1 MKLTIF
7 CSLLLLLC
15 VTLNAQTPTSQRS
28 TPLTVGQ
35 PQSVGIS
42 PTRLERID
50 QMALKAIA
58 NEEIPGLVA
67 LVARRGKI
75 FYNKAYGFA
84 DIESNVPMRTDH
96 IFRIASQTKAITSVA
111 AMMLWEEGHFELDEP
126 ISKYISTFKNPE
138 ILDTFDEST
147 GTYTSI
153 PAKKEI
159 TIRQLLTHSSG
170 IGYGLIDPNKGIRM
184 IYKQAGIIDAWSTE
198 PDRLSE
204 NIKRL
209 SELPLVFE
217 PGEKYRYSLGIDVI
231 GYLIEIVSGM
241 KLDSFMQERL
251 FEPLG
256 MKDTF
261 FYLPKEKAE
270 RLVSPYTNK
279 SGEWVK
285 YQGYPGYYDADFP
298 VKGAKTY
305 FSGGAGLS
313 STALDYATFMQML
326 LNKGELNG
334 TRFLSRTTVATMSAV
349 QIEMGEG
356 ALAHGLA
363 FGVTNEDS
371 VAVGGLGNTGSFSW
385 GGYFNSQYFADP
397 KEEIL
402 GIILKQTRQTNKPDS
417 TKAKFRRLVLQ
428 SVDD

>member
-1 MKLTIF
+1 
-7 CSLLLLLC
+7 
-15 VTLNAQTPTSQRS
+15 
-28 TPLTVGQ
+28 
-35 PQSVGIS
+35 
-42 PTRLERID
+42 
-50 QMALKAIA
+50 MALKAIE

-75 FYNKAYGFA
+75 IYNKAFGFA
-84 DIESNVPMRTDH
+84 KIESNTPMLTDH

-111 AMMLWEEGHFELDEP
+111 AMMLWEEGLFELDEP
-126 ISKYISTFKNPE
+126 ISKYISTFKNPT
-138 ILDTFDEST
+138 ILDTFDENT

-241 KLDSFMQERL
+241 RLDSFMQERL

-256 MKDTF
+256 MEDTF
-261 FYLPKEKAE
+261 FYLPKEKEE
-270 RLVSPYTNK
+270 RLVTPYTNK
-279 SGEWVK
+279 SGEWLK
-285 YQGYPGYYDADFP
+285 YQGSPGYYDADFP

-313 STALDYATFMQML
+313 STALDYATFMQMI
-326 LNKGELNG
+326 LNGGELNG
-334 TRFLSRTTVATMSAV
+334 TRFLSRTTVATMNAA
-349 QIEMGEG
+349 QIEMGQG

-363 FGVTNEDS
+363 FGVTNENS
-371 VAVGGLGNTGSFSW
+371 VALGGLGSEGSFSW

-402 GIILKQTRQTNKPDS
+402 GIILKQTRLTNKPDS

-428 SVDD
+428 SIDD